1 MDSRS
6 ALIICILLSATVI
19 QAFSV
24 QRSDRCLC
32 KKLANK
38 IKKASIEKLE
48 IMPKSHTCGKV
59 EIIATIKGSTKI
71 KCLDPKA
78 RAIIKILKSY
88 EQRRKQMK
96 ENA

>member
-19 QAFSV
+19 QVFSV

-32 KKLANK
+32 KELANK
-38 IKKASIEKLE
+38 IKNASIEKLVR
-48 IMPKSHTCGKV
+48 MPKSHTCGKV
-59 EIIATIKGSTKI
+59 EIIATIKGSQKI

-78 RAIIKILKSY
+78 RAIKKLLKM
-88 EQRRKQMK
+88 RKQMEK
-96 ENA
+96 KA